1 MRTPVLTTSDHRRLD
16 RYLERILDAY
26 KAGEVTQDSIAG
38 SIGQI
43 VAAVD
48 KGDRDTALNWL
59 TGGVEQLKSPVVK

>member
-1 MRTPVLTTSDHRRLD
+1 MRNPILTTPDHRQLD
-16 RYLERILDAY
+16 RYLERVLEAY
-26 KAGEVTQDSIAG
+26 QAGEVTQDSIVG

-59 TGGVEQLKSPVVK
+59 TGGVEQLKSPAVK